1 MRGSTKPLCSTIPV
15 VQSCSKSSVKA
26 AATSLDSTIATTFSC
41 TENESFVQFIE
52 PVQTALAVA
61 HDVLVVHEV
70 GHARD
75 RLVRD
80 AERRDQLRVGLG
92 RRRHGDRV
100 AVADVVDDPHRDA
113 ARVRRA
119 DRAADDLRGLVEQV
133 EVVVRQVERALR
145 AREEF
150 GDRLRDLDGGLAALA
165 VRAELDQASIAVV
178 PPRRG
183 PAASPNA
190 AATTK
195 GRMSTIG
202 LKLVWPSLI
211 ST

>member
-1 MRGSTKPLCSTIPV
+1 M
-15 VQSCSKSSVKA
+15 KA
-26 AATSLDSTIATTFSC
+26 AATSRDSTIATTFSC

-61 HDVLVVHEV
+61 DTYLWCMRS

-92 RRRHGDRV
+92 RRRNGDRV
-100 AVADVVDDPHRDA
+100 AVVDVVDDPHRDA
-113 ARVRRA
+113 ALVRRA

-145 AREEF
+145 AREEL

-165 VRAELDQASIAVV
+165 VRAELDHASIGAV
-178 PPRRG
+178 PRR
-183 PAASPNA
+183 
-190 AATTK
+190 
-195 GRMSTIG
+195 
-202 LKLVWPSLI
+202 
-211 ST
+211 